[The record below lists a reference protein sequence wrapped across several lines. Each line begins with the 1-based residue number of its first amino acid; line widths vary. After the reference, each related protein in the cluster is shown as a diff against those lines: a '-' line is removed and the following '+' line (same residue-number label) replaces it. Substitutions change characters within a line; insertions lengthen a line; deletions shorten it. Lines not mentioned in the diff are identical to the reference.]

1 MRPLP
6 FGVVVSHPVSG
17 DSVFGGRPRGG
28 VMGKFTYENSIR
40 IDFDDRLLLHLQTV
54 IGNKLRRSESFF
66 FSWRDDPSVGDG
78 RTTVWLHAGCSLSFK
93 YYGSRLPRLNRTWLE
108 ALAFTANSP
117 SGLYVVPEPD
127 ELVAVN
133 GNGNGSAGGEK
144 HLHDFA

>member
-1 MRPLP
+1 
-6 FGVVVSHPVSG
+6 
-17 DSVFGGRPRGG
+17 
-28 VMGKFTYENSIR
+28 MGKFTYDNSIR

-54 IGNKLRRSESFF
+54 IGNKLRRGESFF

-78 RTTVWLHAGCSLSFK
+78 RTAVWLHAGCALSFK

-127 ELVAVN
+127 DLVPAVS
-133 GNGNGSAGGEK
+133 GNGER
-144 HLHDFA
+144 HLHGLE